1 MPATECRTLVLQRYD
16 LLPRGRLAWAPKRA
30 CHGSRG
36 EPGSFPGLPGSCPLI
51 DRLPGCPLAAAAR
64 ERKFNDVRAKNSFR
78 TPLQSVEAFVC
89 TQQIPHL
96 QPHFQCLSLSGHS
109 TVPTELAWLA
119 FPSDNAGVP
128 LRHCGKTIIPTS
140 LLLSISVCA
149 MYHRASIEM
158 AENLIF
164 SMAFCTALICLQSL
178 AWTRYLTVL

>member
-1 MPATECRTLVLQRYD
+1 MICYLAAGWLGLQSEPVMDREASQDHFLV
-16 LLPRGRLAWAPKRA
+16 
-30 CHGSRG
+30 C
-36 EPGSFPGLPGSCPLI
+36 PGSCPLI

-64 ERKFNDVRAKNSFR
+64 ERKFNDVRAKNSTR

-96 QPHFQCLSLSGHS
+96 QPHFQCPRLSGRS

-140 LLLSISVCA
+140 LAPLYFRVL
-149 MYHRASIEM
+149 
-158 AENLIF
+158 
-164 SMAFCTALICLQSL
+164 CTAVPASRCQKILSFP
-178 AWTRYLTVL
+178 